1 MSDTFSVSFKKVLS
15 VFNQR
20 LKSFDGFIEGMRF
33 DDLRYNAE
41 SECYS
46 FTPNFDFDPHATQEK
61 RAEYM
66 KVYNDFWG
74 SM

>member
-20 LKSFDGFIEGMRF
+20 LKSF

>member
-15 VFNQR
+15 VFNQQ
-20 LKSFDGFIEGMRF
+20 LKSFDDF
-33 DDLRYNAE
+33 RYNAA